1 MKKKFIA
8 LLLVTLM
15 LFSGVL
21 TSCSDEVTI
30 ESEPAKIYTL
40 YTIAEEG
47 TTQEGI
53 RATELALNRVVF
65 YRLGFMVKLVMV
77 PESEYDQLIED
88 KLAELAEYDANRGS
102 SSSSSS
108 SAENSGSE
116 TSEEVLTGEVLL
128 DRLDQGQ
135 DIEPDRPRLDL
146 FLVRGNEQYQ
156 DLINRGL
163 LAKLNTNLGAE
174 GKTLNDYIYPTF
186 INAATIN
193 KSIYGVPMNTGI
205 GEYEY
210 IVFDTEL
217 LEKYGV
223 DAATMKTMEDL
234 EDYLALIKANEP
246 DVVPLQ
252 KASASPEFSFLF
264 SEGFPAYVNNKF
276 VVSSLEDEALN
287 AYYAMIAKYNSLG
300 YLQEDV
306 DENQRFAV
314 TFVKGQQSDID
325 ALSEKMGYEYTSNV
339 YAFPTATE
347 DNTLQN
353 LFCISKYCVSDDLT
367 NVVKFL
373 ALLETDPEVQ
383 NILTYG
389 VEGQHYELVPYT
401 ADDNETY
408 DQVQLLEGSN
418 YITRREYTGNSFQTY
433 TMVGEDPLMWEKM
446 KKQNLESVS
455 AVDLGFGFTYV
466 TFTADEE
473 TIQEPDYIQ
482 ILESVISEHYN
493 EYMTGIAGKLDY
505 DEYRAENDATV
516 RQALREQLAEEY
528 SDMLSTQYT
537 DEIRASY
544 EEGTANYTA
553 LMAEAEE
560 AALDSL
566 ATSLKRTLR
575 TELTAQFREELGED
589 ATDEEITA
597 RVNELLDD
605 PEYMREQVLERT
617 DREEIDAETLEQFNR
632 RLDAVLNEELSNI
645 TETAE
650 YQAELNALLSGS
662 QFAADL
668 EALIASD
675 YDTMMLSMFE
685 EEILAKVTAFSL
697 TVLDECEAELKK
709 AIDDFISANAEKLD
723 MTEEEILTEIG
734 FLEEEESTDTSD
746 TSDTSSDTSSDA
758 SSDTS
763 SDTSEPADEPTEPEE
778 PEYSDTDVT
787 DHPYFRFVLEKKI
800 TEQFYA
806 FNGDPNQIGG

>member
-347 DNTLQN
+347 EN
-353 LFCISKYCVSDDLT
+353 L
-367 NVVKFL
+367 
-373 ALLETDPEVQ
+373 
-383 NILTYG
+383 
-389 VEGQHYELVPYT
+389 
-401 ADDNETY
+401 
-408 DQVQLLEGSN
+408 
-418 YITRREYTGNSFQTY
+418 
-433 TMVGEDPLMWEKM
+433 
-446 KKQNLESVS
+446 
-455 AVDLGFGFTYV
+455 
-466 TFTADEE
+466 
-473 TIQEPDYIQ
+473 
-482 ILESVISEHYN
+482 
-493 EYMTGIAGKLDY
+493 
-505 DEYRAENDATV
+505 
-516 RQALREQLAEEY
+516 
-528 SDMLSTQYT
+528 
-537 DEIRASY
+537 
-544 EEGTANYTA
+544 
-553 LMAEAEE
+553 
-560 AALDSL
+560 
-566 ATSLKRTLR
+566 
-575 TELTAQFREELGED
+575 
-589 ATDEEITA
+589 
-597 RVNELLDD
+597 
-605 PEYMREQVLERT
+605 
-617 DREEIDAETLEQFNR
+617 
-632 RLDAVLNEELSNI
+632 
-645 TETAE
+645 
-650 YQAELNALLSGS
+650 
-662 QFAADL
+662 
-668 EALIASD
+668 
-675 YDTMMLSMFE
+675 
-685 EEILAKVTAFSL
+685 
-697 TVLDECEAELKK
+697 
-709 AIDDFISANAEKLD
+709 
-723 MTEEEILTEIG
+723 
-734 FLEEEESTDTSD
+734 
-746 TSDTSSDTSSDA
+746 
-758 SSDTS
+758 
-763 SDTSEPADEPTEPEE
+763 
-778 PEYSDTDVT
+778 
-787 DHPYFRFVLEKKI
+787 
-800 TEQFYA
+800 
-806 FNGDPNQIGG
+806 